1 MKIQITNSLT
11 NGTSEVIDFE
21 DLTLQDLKVIIKYC
35 GKIQIE
41 RKD

>member
-1 MKIQITNSLT
+1 MKIQIINSLT
-11 NGTSEVIDFE
+11 NGASEVIDFE

-35 GKIQIE
+35 NKITIE

>member
-21 DLTLQDLKVIIKYC
+21 DFTLQDLKVIIKYC

>member
-1 MKIQITNSLT
+1 MKIQITNPLT

-35 GKIQIE
+35 NKITIE